1 MGYERLIVAFLAHAD
16 AIAHDRPDSNFWAYL
31 LLHRMIDRR
40 PEQAWPLV
48 VAIVQRAPDPAVLN
62 NVAAGVLEDILCVHA
77 TELIDR
83 VEALARTDDQFRRAL
98 ADVWGWTRIPA
109 DVRAR
114 MDRAVGRP
122 TVNDDLKG

>member
-1 MGYERLIVAFLAHAD
+1 M
-16 AIAHDRPDSNFWAYL
+16 

-40 PEQAWPLV
+40 PERAWPLV

-62 NVAAGVLEDILCVHA
+62 NVAAGVLEYILCLRA
-77 TELIDR
+77 PELIDR

-122 TVNDDLKG
+122 PSTMT